1 MPRRNTPQR
10 NPSQRRRSGR
20 RSGTDDARPLGN
32 QLGHHSLGLSAPR
45 AEHGSP
51 KGWGDDEFLVRD
63 VPGSAATKDYRCP
76 GCDQIIVQGSAHV
89 VAWPSRPGGAEDRRH
104 WHRGCWNRRATRSV
118 TRKWS

>member
-10 NPSQRRRSGR
+10 NASQRRQSGR
-20 RSGTDDARPLGN
+20 RSGSSDARPPGVHLG
-32 QLGHHSLGLSAPR
+32 GLSSPR
-45 AEHGSP
+45 TEHGSP

-76 GCDQIIVQGSAHV
+76 GCDQVIMRGSAHV
-89 VAWPSRPGGAEDRRH
+89 VAWPSRPGGTDDRRH